1 MQLISVAAN
10 IIKREDKLMCEA
22 AVFLVTQGAE
32 KEVMKEVSTL
42 EVMDDRLFLSDILG
56 ERMELKA
63 RIKNIDFLEHKVIL
77 EAI

>member
-1 MQLISVAAN
+1 
-10 IIKREDKLMCEA
+10 MCEA

-32 KEVMKEVSTL
+32 KEVMKEVSTV

-77 EAI
+77 EEV

>member
-1 MQLISVAAN
+1 
-10 IIKREDKLMCEA
+10 MCEA

-32 KEVMKEVSTL
+32 KEVMKEVSTV

-56 ERMELKA
+56 GRMELKA

-77 EAI
+77 EEV